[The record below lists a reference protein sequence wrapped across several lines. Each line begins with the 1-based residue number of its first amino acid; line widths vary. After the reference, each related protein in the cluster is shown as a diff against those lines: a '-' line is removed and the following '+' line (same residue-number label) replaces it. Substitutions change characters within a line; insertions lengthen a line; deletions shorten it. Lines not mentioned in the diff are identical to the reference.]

1 MVPVLLDTDILSE
14 IVKLRDVVVV
24 RRALAYTRQVGLL
37 TFSAFTRYEVLRGF
51 KRRRAS
57 TQLARFHVFCDESQV
72 LPVTDAIWN
81 RASDLW
87 SEARNSGRS
96 CEDAD
101 LVIAATAIEH
111 QLTLV
116 TGNTDHFSWIPGLT
130 LDDWRNS

>member
-1 MVPVLLDTDILSE
+1 MVPALLDTDTLSE
-14 IVKLRDVVVV
+14 IIKLRNVVVV

-37 TFSAFTRYEVLRGF
+37 TFSAFTRYEVLRGY
-51 KRRRAS
+51 KRRGAS
-57 TQLARFHVFCDESQV
+57 TQLARFHVFCDESEV
-72 LPVTDAIWN
+72 FPVTDAIWN

-87 SEARNSGRS
+87 SEARNSGRP

-116 TGNTDHFSWIPGLT
+116 TGNTDHFSWISGLM
-130 LDDWRNS
+130 LEDWRNA

>member
-57 TQLARFHVFCDESQV
+57 TQMARFHVFCDESQV

-111 QLTLV
+111 ELTLV

-130 LDDWRNS
+130 LDDWRNA

>member
-1 MVPVLLDTDILSE
+1 M
-14 IVKLRDVVVV
+14 
-24 RRALAYTRQVGLL
+24 
-37 TFSAFTRYEVLRGF
+37 F
-51 KRRRAS
+51 
-57 TQLARFHVFCDESQV
+57 FCDESQV

-96 CEDAD
+96 SEDAD

-130 LDDWRNS
+130 LDDWRNA